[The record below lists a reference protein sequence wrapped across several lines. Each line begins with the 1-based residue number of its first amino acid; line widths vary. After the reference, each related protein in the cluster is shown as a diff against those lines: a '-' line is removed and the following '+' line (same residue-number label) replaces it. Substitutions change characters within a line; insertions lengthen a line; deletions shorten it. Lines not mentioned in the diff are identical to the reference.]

1 MELYNTY
8 KRKLNDEENRG
19 YKLFFTIAGW
29 KKKRQEKK
37 KILDGGHDSLN
48 LYHGGKTGGHGAGTE
63 DHGGNPSADFA
74 WT

>member
-29 KKKRQEKK
+29 KNKRQEKK
-37 KILDGGHDSLN
+37 KILDGGHDS
-48 LYHGGKTGGHGAGTE
+48 A
-63 DHGGNPSADFA
+63 
-74 WT
+74 